1 MKQLLTDI
9 ALDIRQLECVVQA
22 WTAGADEALRDVAL
36 RSIGQMQA
44 RLDELRARLE
54 ASTAAPTTTPTA
66 APTATPTVAPTVASI
81 YNKVDNDACQTN
93 EKTGPWSTM
102 PSAQP
107 TGHVPTE
114 RVPAEHPTADHT
126 TAEHI
131 PTGHA
136 STERT
141 LAERTLAEHAPA
153 ERILAESIRPA
164 RDLRHAIS
172 LAERFRLTRELFGG
186 DSART
191 AEAIGR
197 LSEAGSLDEALGLLA
212 RLTPTAEDNPAYA
225 DLVDL
230 LGKYFT

>member
-54 ASTAAPTTTPTA
+54 ASTAAPT
-66 APTATPTVAPTVASI
+66 VASI

-93 EKTGPWSTM
+93 EKTGPWSTT

-136 STERT
+136 ST
-141 LAERTLAEHAPA
+141 ERTLAEHAPA

-197 LSEAGSLDEALGLLA
+197 LSEAGSLDEALSLLA